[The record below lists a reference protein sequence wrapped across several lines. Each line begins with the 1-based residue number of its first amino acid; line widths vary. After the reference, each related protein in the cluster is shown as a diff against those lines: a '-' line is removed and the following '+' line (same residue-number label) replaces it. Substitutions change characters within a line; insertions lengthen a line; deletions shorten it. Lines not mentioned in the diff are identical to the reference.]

1 MVEPG
6 TGAIVARS
14 MAIDI
19 SARAGSEPSLDALQL
34 SDIAVDGMIA
44 HPVSF
49 EGLAGIFHPARKDL
63 KRDRAVLFVSP
74 WGMEELC
81 SRKFQRVL
89 AERLA
94 ASGVA
99 SLRFDYLGAGDA
111 LDPEDAGRMA
121 DWFSDTRAALDYL
134 TRLSGCSGVVVVA
147 QGLGCPIAA
156 QALAGSA
163 AVDSM
168 AFLAPVV
175 SGRGYLRELAMWSSM
190 IDDGLGLLPGQRLAE
205 AGAIAG
211 TAMPAGIAD
220 RIKKVNLSG
229 LDAIPA
235 RNFLVLS
242 RPGRVTDGDFARHLA
257 AIGGEVEE
265 AEFCGYD
272 DLVSSPTLSKISGGV
287 VNRLVDWVLSQTHA
301 GNPAAVPEDFIINDP
316 QRGRGFFEQPVQ
328 FGEGGRLFGIFC
340 GPDDRQSV
348 SSVLLLGAAY
358 DRHSGWGR
366 LSVQTARALAREGVA
381 SLRFDAA
388 NIADSPPVKNKPD
401 QVLYD
406 AAQNDDVAA
415 ALDFLGR
422 RSNGPFIA
430 AGRCSGAYL
439 AFNGALADDR
449 ISAVAA
455 VNPVVFHWQK
465 GRSVDEALHK
475 RPRSFGEYSQ
485 RFRQGATFKRLVS
498 GDVDVVSA
506 GLNIVKAT
514 WKRLSTKTARL
525 FRRGSE
531 EGRAVYSAFDSHK
544 ARGTAI
550 SLLYSDNDDGLE
562 HFRYYFDADGGGLS
576 TYRNVSLTI
585 IADADHNL
593 STPEAK
599 KIFIDAVKRLALK
612 GETPTGAQ

>member
-1 MVEPG
+1 
-6 TGAIVARS
+6 
-14 MAIDI
+14 
-19 SARAGSEPSLDALQL
+19 
-34 SDIAVDGMIA
+34 MIA

-235 RNFLVLS
+235 RSFLVLS

-328 FGEGGRLFGIFC
+328 FGEGGRLFGIFA
-340 GPDDRQSV
+340 DRTI
-348 SSVLLLGAAY
+348 GN
-358 DRHSGWGR
+358 
-366 LSVQTARALAREGVA
+366 
-381 SLRFDAA
+381 RF
-388 NIADSPPVKNKPD
+388 
-401 QVLYD
+401 
-406 AAQNDDVAA
+406 
-415 ALDFLGR
+415 
-422 RSNGPFIA
+422 
-430 AGRCSGAYL
+430 
-439 AFNGALADDR
+439 
-449 ISAVAA
+449 
-455 VNPVVFHWQK
+455 
-465 GRSVDEALHK
+465 
-475 RPRSFGEYSQ
+475 PRSFCSVPLMTGI
-485 RFRQGATFKRLVS
+485 RVGAGFPCRPPGRLHARVS
-498 GDVDVVSA
+498 LRCASMRPI
-506 GLNIVKAT
+506 LPIV
-514 WKRLSTKTARL
+514 RLSKTSRIRFFTMPRRMTMSLPHSIFSGGAATGPSLRRAGAAVPISLSTARL
-525 FRRGSE
+525 PMIGSVPSRRSIRWFSTGKRSL
-531 EGRAVYSAFDSHK
+531 GR
-544 ARGTAI
+544 
-550 SLLYSDNDDGLE
+550 
-562 HFRYYFDADGGGLS
+562 
-576 TYRNVSLTI
+576 
-585 IADADHNL
+585 
-593 STPEAK
+593 
-599 KIFIDAVKRLALK
+599 
-612 GETPTGAQ
+612 

>member
-1 MVEPG
+1 MVEPDA
-6 TGAIVARS
+6 GAIVARS

-19 SARAGSEPSLDALQL
+19 SERAGGESPLESRQL
-34 SDIAVDGMIA
+34 FDIAADGTIA

-49 EGLAGIFHPARKDL
+49 EGLAGIFHPARKDVQ
-63 KRDRAVLFVSP
+63 RDHAVLFVSP

-99 SLRFDYLGAGDA
+99 SLRFDYLGSGDA
-111 LDPEDAGRMA
+111 LDPEDVGRAA
-121 DWFSDTRAALDYL
+121 DWLSDTRAAFEYL
-134 TRLSGCSGVVVVA
+134 KRLSGCSGIVVVA
-147 QGLGCPIAA
+147 QGLGCAIAV
-156 QALAGSA
+156 QALAGASA
-163 AVDSM
+163 IGSM
-168 AFLAPVV
+168 ALLAPVV
-175 SGRGYLRELAMWSSM
+175 SGRAYLRELAMWSSM
-190 IDDGLGLLPGQRLAE
+190 IDDGLGLSPGQRSAQP
-205 AGAIAG
+205 GAIAG
-211 TAMPAGIAD
+211 MTMPAGIAD
-220 RIKKVNLSG
+220 TIKKINLSS
-229 LDAIPA
+229 LETVPA
-235 RNFLVLS
+235 PNVLVLS
-242 RPGRVTDGDFARHLA
+242 RAGRVTDSDLARHLA
-257 AIGGEVEE
+257 AIGGEVKE
-265 AEFCGYD
+265 AAFSGYD
-272 DLVSSPTLSKISGGV
+272 DLVSSPTLSKISGDV
-287 VNRLVDWVLSQTHA
+287 VNRLVDWVLSQTHV
-301 GNPAAVPEDFIINDP
+301 GNPAALPEDFTINAP
-316 QRGRGFFEQPVQ
+316 QRGQGFFEQPVQ

-340 GPDDRQSV
+340 EPDHRQPV

-358 DRHSGWGR
+358 DRHAGWGR
-366 LSVQTARALAREGVA
+366 LSVQTARLLARAGVA

-388 NIADSPPVKNKPD
+388 NIADSPPVKNVPD

-406 AAQNDDVAA
+406 VSQNDDVSA
-415 ALDFLGR
+415 ALDFLER
-422 RSNGPFIA
+422 RGKGPFIT

-439 AFNGALADDR
+439 AFNGALADAR

-485 RFRQGATFKRLVS
+485 RFRQGATFKRLFS

-514 WKRLSTKTARL
+514 MKKLSTKTARL

-531 EGRAVYSAFDSHK
+531 EGRAVYGAFDSLK
-544 ARGTAI
+544 AKGTAV

-562 HFRYYFDADGGGLS
+562 HFRYYFDADGRGLS
-576 TYRNVSLTI
+576 AYQNVSLTI

-599 KIFIDAVKRLALK
+599 MIFIDAVTRLALK
-612 GETPTGAQ
+612 GEASAGAQ